1 MNSSAKLRLGVLAM
15 SALFSAA
22 MLGCDPNQVGN
33 QTQSAARGTR
43 DAVRATK
50 TGIEKAQDE
59 ASKAADEITGG
70 KKPEAPKPADDGRP
84 KPAPKPALPPSSPVN
99 P

>member
-1 MNSSAKLRLGVLAM
+1 MRKAFNVSAGLLGAC
-15 SALFSAA
+15 ALL
-22 MLGCDPNQVGN
+22 MPLLGCDPNQVGN

-50 TGIEKAQDE
+50 TGIDKAQDE
-59 ASKAADEITGG
+59 ASKAADEISSG
-70 KKPEAPKPADDGRP
+70 KKPEAPKPVDDGRP
-84 KPAPKPALPPSSPVN
+84 KPAPKPTLPPSSPAN

>member
-1 MNSSAKLRLGVLAM
+1 MRKVINVPMGLLGACVL
-15 SALFSAA
+15 LVP

-50 TGIEKAQDE
+50 TGIDKAQDE

-84 KPAPKPALPPSSPVN
+84 KPAPKPALPPSSPAN

>member
-1 MNSSAKLRLGVLAM
+1 MRKAINVSMGLLGACVLITP
-15 SALFSAA
+15 

-43 DAVRATK
+43 DAVKATK
-50 TGIEKAQDE
+50 TGVEKAQEE
-59 ASKAADEITGG
+59 ASKAADEISSG
-70 KKPEAPKPADDGRP
+70 KKSEPAKPADDGRP
-84 KPAPKPALPPSSPVN
+84 KPAPKPTLPPSSPAN